1 MQRFLCHLK
10 ISGDHVKYYW
20 LIAKWNY
27 NLSGQIILFC
37 LQLVMTML
45 MAMIIVL
52 FLLSKTE
59 TKNKK
64 INNYQSFSAK
74 DLKDQWNEYKTKSE
88 NKYTTNENR
97 YFLESN
103 FCEVNILFALVYSY
117 QDVNSKR
124 FKTQRYH

>member
-1 MQRFLCHLK
+1 
-10 ISGDHVKYYW
+10 
-20 LIAKWNY
+20 
-27 NLSGQIILFC
+27 
-37 LQLVMTML
+37 MTML
-45 MAMIIVL
+45 MTMIIVL

-88 NKYTTNENR
+88 NKDTTNENR

>member
-1 MQRFLCHLK
+1 
-10 ISGDHVKYYW
+10 
-20 LIAKWNY
+20 
-27 NLSGQIILFC
+27 
-37 LQLVMTML
+37 MTML
-45 MAMIIVL
+45 IVL

-117 QDVNSKR
+117 QDVNSER